1 MKFLL
6 AILLIAFLFWLPWDQ
21 ITTLPGTPGLIP
33 NTGGGAAPAPLE
45 ITYTSAVGGT
55 ENPCGPRYFIQQ
67 NDTLRQIA
75 ARCGL
80 SLESLLAANPQIYN
94 PEFIEEGQVLLIPTR
109 MSSSGA
115 PVSPPTGIIP
125 NTGQG
130 LLYTVQEGDS
140 LSAIAARS
148 GLTLAQLL
156 AANPQITNPN
166 VIYAGQ
172 QIALPRR

>member
-21 ITTLPGTPGLIP
+21 ITTLPGAPGMIP
-33 NTGGGAAPAPLE
+33 VTGGGAVPAPLE
-45 ITYTSAVGGT
+45 DPNTSSGNGAV
-55 ENPCGPRYFIQQ
+55 NLCGPRYYIQQ

-75 ARCGL
+75 ARCGM
-80 SLESLLAANPQIYN
+80 SLEALLAANPQIYN
-94 PEFIEEGQVLLIPTR
+94 PEFIEEGQVILIPSVMR
-109 MSSSGA
+109 SSGA
-115 PVSPPTGIIP
+115 PVAPPTGIIP

-130 LLYTVQEGDS
+130 LYTVQEGDS
-140 LSAIAARS
+140 LSTIAARS

-156 AANPQITNPN
+156 AANPQIANPN

-172 QIALPRR
+172 QIALPSR

>member
-33 NTGGGAAPAPLE
+33 DTGGGAAVPAPLE
-45 ITYTSAVGGT
+45 DTTTSSGNNAV
-55 ENPCGPRYFIQQ
+55 NPCGPRYFIQQ

-80 SLESLLAANPQIYN
+80 SLEAMLAANPQIYN
-94 PEFIEEGQVLLIPTR
+94 PEFIEEGQVILIPTR

-115 PVSPPTGIIP
+115 PVVPPTGIIP

-130 LLYTVQEGDS
+130 LYMVQEGDS
-140 LSAIAARS
+140 LSTIATRS
-148 GLTLAQLL
+148 GITLAQLL

-172 QIALPRR
+172 QIVLPNR

>member
-33 NTGGGAAPAPLE
+33 NTGGGAVPAPFVD
-45 ITYTSAVGGT
+45 TSTGNSA
-55 ENPCGPRYFIQQ
+55 ENLCGPRYYIQQ

-75 ARCGL
+75 ARCGM
-80 SLESLLAANPQIYN
+80 SLEALLAANPQIYN
-94 PEFIEEGQVLLIPTR
+94 PEFVEEGQVLLIPTV

-115 PVSPPTGIIP
+115 PVAPPTGIIP

-130 LLYTVQEGDS
+130 LYVVQEGDS
-140 LSAIAARS
+140 LSTIAAQH
-148 GLTLAQLL
+148 GLTLSQVL
-156 AANPQITNPN
+156 AANPQITNAN

-172 QIALPRR
+172 QIALPSR